1 MRELRNG
8 KGRPGKSRRVVRIA
22 AALLGA
28 AVFCQPDLAYA
39 AHGGG
44 GGFHGGRFHG
54 GGFHGGFAGLHNGFA
69 GGHVGH
75 WYHGWRGRA
84 LRLVVGRSRSGVGVL

>member
-22 AALLGA
+22 AELLGA
-28 AVFCQPDLAYA
+28 AVLCQPDLAHA

-44 GGFHGGRFHG
+44 G
-54 GGFHGGFAGLHNGFA
+54 HGGFAGLHNGFA
-69 GGHVGH
+69 VGH
-75 WYHGWRGRA
+75 EGHWHLGWHGGRYGWWWA
-84 LRLVVGRSRSGVGVL
+84 APGLAWTYYDYPWWGLLSRL